1 MPRLRWWRDDKVI
14 SKLEP
19 VEDETRLSLLELR
32 IPRLSREYFEAV
44 YTCTADNT
52 ALVPPLRVNV
62 QIQLYCKYLYLII
75 SPSTTITICNP
86 NTKILQLLIIT
97 I

>member
-1 MPRLRWWRDDKVI
+1 MPRLRWKRGDEVVA
-14 SKLEP
+14 KLDP

-32 IPRLSREYFEAV
+32 IPKLTRAYFEAV

-62 QIQLYCKYLYLII
+62 QIQLY
-75 SPSTTITICNP
+75 
-86 NTKILQLLIIT
+86 
-97 I
+97 